1 MTTSQHASNADR
13 RPPSPEEL
21 RFRAARVQYMT
32 AYVNIVGTILIL
44 LLQLLLLQ
52 Q

>member
-1 MTTSQHASNADR
+1 MTTIQRASNADR

-32 AYVNIVGTILIL
+32 AYVNLVCSILIL
-44 LLQLLLLQ
+44 LLQR
-52 Q
+52 

>member
-1 MTTSQHASNADR
+1 MTTSQHPSNADR

-32 AYVNIVGTILIL
+32 ACMNFIGTILIL
-44 LLQLLLLQ
+44 LLQR
-52 Q
+52 